1 MSFPTVHEPVSALTM
16 YYGLRLWTE
25 YLEAKAQWEHAHQE
39 YATHVALD
47 RSSSRVALMATAS
60 AKDALLTQ
68 LRATP
73 EHLAAFG
80 W

>member
-1 MSFPTVHEPVSALTM
+1 MEIPKELAH
-16 YYGLRLWTE
+16 YYALRLWAE

-39 YATHVALD
+39 YTAHVNLD
-47 RSSSRVALMATAS
+47 RSSSRAALMATAG
-60 AKDALLTQ
+60 AKDALLAK